1 MAEMTKPF
9 WPKSYLLPP
18 SLARAALAFSLV
30 IGQVGDARA
39 KVLRNKTASPT
50 VLVFKGADELRRFNE
65 LASSAANSDAV
76 DPLLACRVP
85 QGSGIQVLGSGYRT
99 AFVKVI
105 DGPALGCQGTVPIGR
120 VQDQ

>member
-1 MAEMTKPF
+1 MTKLF
-9 WPKSYLLPP
+9 WVNCYLWRP
-18 SLARAALAFSLV
+18 STAGAALALSLV
-30 IGQVGDARA
+30 IGQVGDACA
-39 KVLRNKTASPT
+39 KVLRGKPASPT
-50 VLVFKGADELRRFNE
+50 VLVFKGADELRRFDK

-85 QGSGIQVLGSGYRT
+85 QGSRIEVLGSGYRT